1 MYSVDFRKRVV
12 KRFKE
17 GEKKSHL
24 AKLFRIGR
32 STLERW
38 CNAESLVPQKAG
50 PKKPWKLNLEHLQD
64 HVQKDPGAYHDER
77 AKDLKVSPATI
88 SYGLKRLGISR
99 KKNDALPRAK

>member
-38 CNAESLVPQKAG
+38 
-50 PKKPWKLNLEHLQD
+50 WIM
-64 HVQKDPGAYHDER
+64 
-77 AKDLKVSPATI
+77 SPTTPPMRMR
-88 SYGLKRLGISR
+88 GFC
-99 KKNDALPRAK
+99 

>member
-38 CNAESLVPQKAG
+38 CNAEGVG
-50 PKKPWKLNLEHLQD
+50 
-64 HVQKDPGAYHDER
+64 
-77 AKDLKVSPATI
+77 DLA
-88 SYGLKRLGISR
+88 
-99 KKNDALPRAK
+99 